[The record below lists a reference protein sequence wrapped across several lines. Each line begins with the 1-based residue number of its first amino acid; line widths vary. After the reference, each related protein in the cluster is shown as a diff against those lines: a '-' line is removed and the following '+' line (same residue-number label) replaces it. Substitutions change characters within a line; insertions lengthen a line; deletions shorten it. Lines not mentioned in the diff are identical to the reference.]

1 MKLTKNI
8 RTTAVRV
15 LLNESEAI
23 AKLSTLLNEDFENC
37 VQHLLESK
45 GRLVITG
52 VGKSAWIA
60 NKLVATLNSTGTPA
74 LFMHA
79 ADAIHGDLGMVQQLD
94 TVLFISKS
102 GNTAEIK
109 VLLPLVKQ
117 LGVKIVALVS
127 NRQSYLAQ
135 HAHYVLDATIGEEA
149 CPHNLTPTTSTT
161 AHLALGDALAICL
174 LEARGFTS
182 SDFARFHP
190 GGSLGKQLY
199 LKVGDLLSKNQIPS
213 VQEQAS
219 VAEVIVE
226 ISSKRLGATAVL
238 DQSGSLKG
246 IITDGDLRR
255 MLQKTLAIQDLQA
268 SAIMTVNPKSIQAE
282 EYATAAFA
290 LMKTHNIT
298 QLVVLD
304 GEKLAGFVHIHD
316 LMKEG
321 IV

>member
-1 MKLTKNI
+1 MKLAKNI
-8 RTTAVRV
+8 RNIAARV

-23 AKLSTLLNEDFENC
+23 AGLVGFLNQDFEDC
-37 VQHLLESK
+37 VTHLLHSK

-60 NKLVATLNSTGTPA
+60 NKLVATLNSTGTPS

-79 ADAIHGDLGMVQQLD
+79 ADAIHGDLGMVQQED

-109 VLLPLVKQ
+109 VLLPLVKD
-117 LGVKIVALVS
+117 LGVKVVALVS
-127 NRQSYLAQ
+127 NRQSYLAEQ
-135 HAHYVLDATIGEEA
+135 AHYVLNATIKEEA

-174 LEARGFTS
+174 LEARGFS
-182 SDFARFHP
+182 SADFARFHP
-190 GGSLGKQLY
+190 GGTLGKQLY
-199 LKVGDLLSKNQIPS
+199 LRVGDLLSASEIPL

-226 ISSKRLGATAVL
+226 ITSKRLGATAVVNAK
-238 DQSGSLKG
+238 GELKG

-255 MLQKTLAIQDLQA
+255 MLQRTLDIQELRAD
-268 SAIMTVNPKSIQAE
+268 SIMSVHPKSI
-282 EYATAAFA
+282 
-290 LMKTHNIT
+290 
-298 QLVVLD
+298 
-304 GEKLAGFVHIHD
+304 
-316 LMKEG
+316 G
-321 IV
+321 I

>member
-79 ADAIHGDLGMVQQLD
+79 ADAIHGDLGMVQQDD

-127 NRQSYLAQ
+127 NRQSYLAEQ
-135 HAHYVLDATIGEEA
+135 AHFVLDATIGEEA

-238 DQSGSLKG
+238 DQSGCLKG

-268 SAIMTVNPKSIQAE
+268 SAIMTVNPKSIQVE